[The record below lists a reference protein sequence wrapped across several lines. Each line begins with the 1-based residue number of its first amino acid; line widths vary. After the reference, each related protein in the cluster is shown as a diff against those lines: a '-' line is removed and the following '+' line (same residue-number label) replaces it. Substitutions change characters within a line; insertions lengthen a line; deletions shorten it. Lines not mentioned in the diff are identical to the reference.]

1 MRISVTTI
9 DMVRGCGMHQFVK
22 SSNELLRKLGYRLT
36 PQRYMILS
44 VIQEASEHLTIDQI
58 TERVQQRNPY
68 VSLSTVY
75 RTLELLKK
83 LDLIRENRLS
93 GEQSYYEAA
102 DGQVA
107 ASQLVD
113 DMASHEAGPPRHQ
126 DQPVVSFW
134 KFCQYL
140 DGVGPRWPW
149 YLEPMSPVPYGV
161 AAGSVSCT
169 KEIWPIFI
177 SG

>member
-1 MRISVTTI
+1 ELVGPALPEPGGMNYRIDAPDRTRQARRLCDVALDELATPGSQPGSPAQVT
-9 DMVRGCGMHQFVK
+9 D
-22 SSNELLRKLGYRLT
+22 
-36 PQRYMILS
+36 
-44 VIQEASEHLTIDQI
+44 
-58 TERVQQRNPY
+58 
-68 VSLSTVY
+68 
-75 RTLELLKK
+75 
-83 LDLIRENRLS
+83 
-93 GEQSYYEAA
+93 EAA

-169 KEIWPIFI
+169 K
-177 SG
+177 

>member
-1 MRISVTTI
+1 MNDGIDARDRIAQALGVGDVALDELATPGSQPGSPAQVT
-9 DMVRGCGMHQFVK
+9 D
-22 SSNELLRKLGYRLT
+22 
-36 PQRYMILS
+36 
-44 VIQEASEHLTIDQI
+44 
-58 TERVQQRNPY
+58 
-68 VSLSTVY
+68 
-75 RTLELLKK
+75 
-83 LDLIRENRLS
+83 
-93 GEQSYYEAA
+93 EAA

-107 ASQLVD
+107 APQLMD
-113 DMASHEAGPPRHQ
+113 DMASHEAGSPRHE
-126 DQPVVSFW
+126 DQPKGSFW